1 MTHIVDPKR
10 FPSKKSL
17 RTAMEAGEGV
27 LFSDPSIFEPRSY
40 YSLEMPVGT
49 TITCT
54 NHPKRS
60 WFASV
65 TRKDDGSFSVR

>member
-1 MTHIVDPKR
+1 MLHIVH
-10 FPSKKSL
+10 PSYKHKKL
-17 RTAMEAGEGV
+17 LKEALAKGDRVSFE
-27 LFSDPSIFEPRSY
+27 DPSVFSPRSY
-40 YSLEMPVGT
+40 DSITMPVGT

-65 TRKDDGSFSVR
+65 KRKAGGWEVK